1 VKKTIQNT
9 VKFNKL
15 LEKIHQL
22 LVKKIH
28 DQPIPYNDIVDINS
42 RANSLFDMYMNNKDS
57 LRKTGKNIQRN
68 YFKYLLYIKN
78 NKKKNGKRTQA
89 TPSTLSVR
97 D

>member
-1 VKKTIQNT
+1 MKKTIQNT

-28 DQPIPYNDIVDINS
+28 EQPISYNDIVDINS
-42 RANSLFDMYMNNKDS
+42 RANSLFDMYMNSK
-57 LRKTGKNIQRN
+57 L
-68 YFKYLLYIKN
+68 
-78 NKKKNGKRTQA
+78 NGKRTQA